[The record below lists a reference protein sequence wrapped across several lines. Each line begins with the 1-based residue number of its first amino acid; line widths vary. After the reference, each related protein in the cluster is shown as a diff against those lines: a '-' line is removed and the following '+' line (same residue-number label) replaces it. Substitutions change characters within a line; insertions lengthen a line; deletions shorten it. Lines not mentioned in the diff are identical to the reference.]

1 MGTVLRSLGL
11 SLLMGLCCKIYFETL
26 TKRRRPKMK
35 WLGSTSLLGFT
46 LGFLVISF
54 TRIPPFIL
62 QPVRLILIVF
72 IVAQIYYQLRILQNF
87 VLTVLLCAVF
97 WMTEIFTG
105 AVLYALP
112 WGHVIPEQMIEPL
125 AIGVLVLLTLLFHFR
140 CRRRSRL
147 RSDAGWIRF
156 GYLPV
161 CCMVVAVALSM
172 VLWDSSAVN
181 AAARL
186 VVIMGFGVFFAISL
200 YFTGDILEKEEEMQN
215 LRLSQE
221 RTRNQMAVYQNM
233 RRSYEQQRK
242 FLHDYKNQLTCI
254 QGLLAEGKEEET
266 AGYVAKLAG
275 SLKKS
280 ADTVNANHT
289 VVNVVLNQKYRYAE
303 EKGIAMVLAVNDLSG
318 LTMEDEDLVTL
329 LVNLLDN
336 AIEACEKLEGGKK
349 VIQFKMVQ
357 EEEQLILSVRNP
369 VKEPVEIRENKVV
382 NSGKQ
387 GPGHGIGLL
396 NVEEVIKKNHG
407 TSTLQCRDGWFHFAA
422 MFPVQQ

>member
-1 MGTVLRSLGL
+1 
-11 SLLMGLCCKIYFETL
+11 
-26 TKRRRPKMK
+26 MK
-35 WLGSTSLLGFT
+35 WIGSTSLLGFT

-215 LRLSQE
+215 LRLFQE

-336 AIEACEKLEGGKK
+336 AIEACEKQTSKYIEVDINEVKK
-349 VIQFKMVQ
+349 MI
-357 EEEQLILSVRNP
+357 LI
-369 VKEPVEIRENKVV
+369 KIV
-382 NSGKQ
+382 NSYNGEKIDTSVTSKKEKTM
-387 GPGHGIGLL
+387 HGIGIK
-396 NVEEVIKKNHG
+396 NVKKIVAKYKGAYDMECEDDEVVTTVTMLYK
-407 TSTLQCRDGWFHFAA
+407 
-422 MFPVQQ
+422 

>member
-1 MGTVLRSLGL
+1 MGTVVKSLVL
-11 SLLMGLCCKIYFETL
+11 CLLMGLCCKIYFDTL
-26 TKRRRPKMK
+26 AKRRTPGIK
-35 WLGSTSLLGFT
+35 WLGSTSLPGFT
-46 LGFLVISF
+46 LGFMVISF
-54 TRIPPFIL
+54 TRIPPYIL
-62 QPVRLILIVF
+62 QPVRMILIIF
-72 IVAQIYYQLRILQNF
+72 IAAQIYYQLRILQNF
-87 VLTVLLCAVF
+87 VLTVLFCAVF
-97 WMTEIFTG
+97 WMTEILTG

-112 WGHVIPEQMIEPL
+112 RGPLIPEQMIEPL
-125 AIGVLVLLTLLFHFR
+125 AIGVLVLLMLLFHIR
-140 CRRRSRL
+140 CRKRGRL
-147 RSDAGWIRF
+147 RSAGWLRF

-161 CCMVVAVALSM
+161 CSMVVAVALSM
-172 VLWDSSAVN
+172 VLWDRSTVN

-186 VVIMGFGVFFAISL
+186 VVIMGFAVFFGITL

-215 LRLSQE
+215 LRLSRE
-221 RTRNQMAVYQNM
+221 RTRNQMAVYQSM
-233 RRSYEQQRK
+233 QRSYEQQRK

-254 QGLLAEGKEEET
+254 QGLLAEGKEEEA
-266 AGYVAKLAG
+266 AGYAAKLAG

-318 LTMEDEDLVTL
+318 LAMEDEDLVTL

-336 AIEACEKLEGGKK
+336 AIEACEKLEDGKK
-349 VIQFKMVQ
+349 VIQFKMIQ

-369 VKEPVEIRENKVV
+369 VKAPVEIRGNKVV

-396 NVEEVIKKNHG
+396 NVEEVIKRNHG
-407 TSTLQCRDGWFHFAA
+407 TSTLQCRDGWFYFAA
-422 MFPVQQ
+422 MFPVRQ